1 MKRDM
6 DLVRDILL
14 MVEKA
19 DRALTSDDMHKLKQ
33 SDSLIDYHVELLTQ
47 HKFLDAEIT
56 HDWNNDIVGLNI
68 AGLTWEGQDFL
79 EGMRNPTLW
88 EKVKSTLK
96 ESGTSASFEVIKFA
110 CVEVAKASIKAVL
123 Q

>member
-14 MVEKA
+14 KVEKA

-33 SDSLIDYHVELLTQ
+33 NDSLIDYHVELLTQ
-47 HKFLDAEIT
+47 HKLLDADIT

-68 AGLTWEGQDFL
+68 AGLTWEGRDFL

-96 ESGTSASFEVIKFA
+96 ESGAFASFEVIKFA
-110 CVEVAKASIKAVL
+110 CIEVAKASIKATL